1 MKKIYTINEAYSGNS
16 EFNVYEDGKL
26 VDSFI
31 DNDYNMDCHMKT
43 LESKGY
49 VHGVFQK
56 ELEEAENAVKE
67 AQEYLDILKK
77 YPVVG
82 SEN

>member
-1 MKKIYTINEAYSGNS
+1 MKIYTIEKAYIGNS
-16 EFNVYEDGKL
+16 EYKLYDNDVL

-31 DNDYNMDCHMKT
+31 DNDYNMDAHMKRF
-43 LESKGY
+43 ESKGY
-49 VHGVFQK
+49 VHGVSQK

-82 SEN
+82 GKN